1 MVESHLSKNTNFT
14 DVQTHTELNVQSAIH
29 KHINFLIQ
37 KKLQKSVGTH
47 AHQKKWL
54 ARENESKIKFIG
66 QSFKQTNEGF
76 A

>member
-1 MVESHLSKNTNFT
+1 MNCYLVRFVVEKHLSKNTDFT

-37 KKLQKSVGTH
+37 KKCQKSVGTP
-47 AHQKKWL
+47 AHQKKEVG
-54 ARENESKIKFIG
+54 RSE
-66 QSFKQTNEGF
+66 F